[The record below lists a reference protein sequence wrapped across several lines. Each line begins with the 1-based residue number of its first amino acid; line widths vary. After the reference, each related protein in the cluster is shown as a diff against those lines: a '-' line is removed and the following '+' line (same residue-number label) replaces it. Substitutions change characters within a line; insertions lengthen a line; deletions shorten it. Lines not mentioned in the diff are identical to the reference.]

1 MLKEKKNLLKDSKW
15 KKIRQ
20 MEVADFQNLL
30 ETVKAGAAQEGSS
43 ESAKNLAILRRYT
56 TKQIKSISDTAV
68 TRKESAEDE
77 KLKSVAPE
85 KKIELDSI
93 ETEEE

>member
-30 ETVKAGAAQEGSS
+30 ETVKAGAA
-43 ESAKNLAILRRYT
+43 
-56 TKQIKSISDTAV
+56 
-68 TRKESAEDE
+68 
-77 KLKSVAPE
+77 
-85 KKIELDSI
+85 
-93 ETEEE
+93 